1 MLQHPQ
7 PHPPPPPP
15 LHDGFPIL
23 CWIVIYVIFAPYYNL
38 VFSHLLMLTTV
49 HETTVCDIQ
58 LC

>member
-1 MLQHPQ
+1 MLQHRQPQ
-7 PHPPPPPP
+7 PP

-23 CWIVIYVIFAPYYNL
+23 ICWIVIYVIFAPYYNL

-58 LC
+58 LR

>member
-7 PHPPPPPP
+7 PHPLPQP

-38 VFSHLLMLTTV
+38 VFSPLLMLTTV